1 MSRYFAQSHSLFRPS
16 KVPARLIGLD
26 MFLNNKQV
34 CVPRL
39 YLVNLEL

>member
-1 MSRYFAQSHSLFRPS
+1 MSRYFAQSHSLFRPG

-34 CVPRL
+34 CAPIIFG
-39 YLVNLEL
+39 